1 MGAAP
6 GSPAKSQDHRNT
18 KSIGGFTIVPCRL
31 GRYRPFVRG
40 SRSQDVSG
48 IVKLTIIRMRWSS
61 TSMEALGFPPS
72 SPVPGIELGSV
83 YLLRSGSHQ
92 DPITMRTS
100 LALLAPLLLLTA
112 CAKEESDDLP
122 VSTPVYQDLKVLY
135 DKPDNR
141 TRAYATFR
149 KSSSLGVRLQLTGG
163 SSITFNNESYTTY
176 TELDNYFYRW
186 SEEGMVDGV
195 FRYTK
200 EGVGTF
206 LNTIS
211 RADTNDINVPN
222 GVVLS
227 QLNGGQVFWSGR
239 PLENGET
246 VSAELKQGSTS
257 SSSVNVSVTGTQSI
271 QLPASLFT
279 NLTTGTAEL
288 YLTRTRTMSI
298 QQSDGS
304 AGGRRIWEVEARGT
318 VAIE

>member
-40 SRSQDVSG
+40 SRSQDVRG

-83 YLLRSGSHQ
+83 YLLPSGSHQ

-149 KSSSLGVRLQLTGG
+149 
-163 SSITFNNESYTTY
+163 NTTY

-239 PLENGET
+239 PLESGET